1 MSKKFITKNID
12 VKNIILELLKQKA
25 IVLQDYVKNIKAY
38 KEFKNRRM
46 PLKRYNK
53 VEEISPVIDFILNKN
68 SNVISG
74 DIIIDN
80 KEKNSF
86 RN

>member
-1 MSKKFITKNID
+1 
-12 VKNIILELLKQKA
+12 
-25 IVLQDYVKNIKAY
+25 
-38 KEFKNRRM
+38 M

-53 VEEISPVIDFILNKN
+53 VEEISPIIDFILNKN
-68 SNVISG
+68 SNIISG

-80 KEKNSF
+80 REKNSF

>member
-1 MSKKFITKNID
+1 
-12 VKNIILELLKQKA
+12 
-25 IVLQDYVKNIKAY
+25 
-38 KEFKNRRM
+38 M

-80 KEKNSF
+80 KEKILLETNEI
-86 RN
+86 